1 MPTETDVK
9 PRSLLALNADM
20 YALEDMITESG
31 GDMTDDAI
39 AAIQAWM
46 GDLSKETNAK
56 ADAYLGLMREFELRA
71 EAIRAEAKRLA
82 GRANVCENAGA
93 SLRERLRWFMD
104 QHQIKSIDTGRF
116 KATIKGNGG
125 AVPVE
130 VLDES
135 MIPETF
141 FDFKP
146 VLDKKKLRE
155 ALEKGV
161 VPGAK
166 LGERGTSLQI
176 K

>member
-1 MPTETDVK
+1 MSTETDTK

-20 YALEDMITESG
+20 YALEDLITESG
-31 GDMTDDAI
+31 GEMTDEATT
-39 AAIQAWM
+39 AIQAWM
-46 GDLSKETNAK
+46 GDLSKETTTK

-82 GRANVCENAGA
+82 ARATVCENAGG

-104 QHQIKSIDTGRF
+104 QHKITKIDTGRF
-116 KATIKGNGG
+116 LATIKGNGG
-125 AVPVE
+125 SLPVVVE
-130 VLDES
+130 DES
-135 MIPETF
+135 MIPL
-141 FDFKP
+141 DFYNMQP